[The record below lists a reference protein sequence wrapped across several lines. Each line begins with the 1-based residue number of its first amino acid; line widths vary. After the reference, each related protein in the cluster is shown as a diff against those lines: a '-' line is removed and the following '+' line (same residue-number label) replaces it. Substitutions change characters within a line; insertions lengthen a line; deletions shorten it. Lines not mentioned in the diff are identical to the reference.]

1 MNTFFQPN
9 RRYFCST
16 VNLFFRRSEG
26 IKSKEAYQRIE
37 CVVDTRTNVT
47 VIKEGNNSLS
57 ALWTA
62 KYLGIPSVSLSINF
76 SLVFFP
82 VILSSSSQCN
92 AFTYIYI
99 STGSAG
105 ACSFTI
111 KDKNRVPSVLRF
123 YVTTFLPSFFL
134 FFSSFFF
141 FFYDQFQELDFP
153 SVEIFIRAMIPR
165 RRKGMK
171 FVFVVDRRQKENIR
185 SVVVCIRRG
194 ERSDR
199 FSARS
204 RNLLW
209 LSIVTGLT
217 LWGLRQPMYNFIPHL
232 SCEHKL
238 RNVRFVIIYPTKVL

>member
-16 VNLFFRRSEG
+16 MNLFFRRSEG

-134 FFSSFFF
+134 FFSSSFFF
-141 FFYDQFQELDFP
+141 FTINSKNSIFPALKFSFEPWFHGDGRGWNLFSSLIADRKRISVPSLFAYVGEKEVTVSQHVVVIFYDSPPWQD
-153 SVEIFIRAMIPR
+153 
-165 RRKGMK
+165 
-171 FVFVVDRRQKENIR
+171 
-185 SVVVCIRRG
+185 
-194 ERSDR
+194 
-199 FSARS
+199 
-204 RNLLW
+204 
-209 LSIVTGLT
+209 
-217 LWGLRQPMYNFIPHL
+217 
-232 SCEHKL
+232 
-238 RNVRFVIIYPTKVL
+238 

>member
-134 FFSSFFF
+134 FFSSSFFF
-141 FFYDQFQELDFP
+141 LR
-153 SVEIFIRAMIPR
+153 SIPR
-165 RRKGMK
+165 T
-171 FVFVVDRRQKENIR
+171 
-185 SVVVCIRRG
+185 
-194 ERSDR
+194 R
-199 FSARS
+199 FSQR
-204 RNLLW
+204 W
-209 LSIVTGLT
+209 
-217 LWGLRQPMYNFIPHL
+217 NFHSSHDSTETEGDEICFRRWSPT
-232 SCEHKL
+232 E
-238 RNVRFVIIYPTKVL
+238 REYPFRRCLHT